1 MPLYSFLLT
10 ASCSILFH
18 MAYDMIAGR
27 SRACFLSWPQTQ
39 INCMA
44 GTPSPT
50 SSRSHDILL
59 QYHCAETHTH
69 GLTVYCWNTRFQ
81 GVWLSS
87 AELNNTNRSHSN
99 IWLRVSCCSSQCS
112 TMMPEF
118 CEQLVAWWSHGVWGW
133 RIPAVLT
140 VHRVDGWNTPAV
152 VLLIVYHCYDYRNT
166 GSCGVSWLEHR
177 VSQST
182 QCMSTGH
189 HITQILSCML
199 YSYVV

>member
-1 MPLYSFLLT
+1 MNILLLPKKLWSQMPLYSFLLT
-10 ASCSILFH
+10 ASSILFH

-44 GTPSPT
+44 GTPSPA

-59 QYHCAETHTH
+59 QYCCAETHTQ
-69 GLTVYCWNTRFQ
+69 GLTVYCWNTRFR

-87 AELNNTNRSHSN
+87 AELNNTNRFHSN
-99 IWLRVSCCSSQCS
+99 AWLHASCGGSQCS
-112 TMMPEF
+112 AMMPVF

-140 VHRVDGWNTPAV
+140 VHRVDGWIHQQWSSSQCIIAMITGTLGLV
-152 VLLIVYHCYDYRNT
+152 VYHGWNT
-166 GSCGVSWLEHR
+166 GSHSAHSVWALG
-177 VSQST
+177 T
-182 QCMSTGH
+182 T
-189 HITQILSCML
+189 
-199 YSYVV
+199 